1 MTANPFRSIPGT
13 GLRNLII
20 LFFCVCTLPAGSRPA
35 SAESI
40 VEIPVLAAISSN
52 NQGVFEILLL
62 RWDRQPSPSPM
73 LLQWQGGNVRPGQNN
88 LSSMALA
95 FQYALDHTAR
105 IDHTGTVS
113 AMGIAYVSTGSDGP
127 SAGAVMTV
135 GFAALLKGDRIQRGI
150 AMTGTISKDG
160 SIGPVGGLPD
170 KIRAAAREGYRTVLI
185 PDGQRY
191 DPRWNIDRLAWD
203 LNVEVKEVG
212 TIEEAYHLMT
222 GGTLD

>member
-1 MTANPFRSIPGT
+1 MPANQVRSIPGT
-13 GLRNLII
+13 GLRSLLI
-20 LFFCVCTLPAGSRPA
+20 LFLCACVQPAGLPLA
-35 SAESI
+35 SAESV
-40 VEIPVLAAISSN
+40 VEIPVLAATQFN

-73 LLQWQGGNVRPGQNN
+73 VLQWQGGNIRPGQNH

-95 FQYALDHTAR
+95 FHYALDHTPR
-105 IDHTGTVS
+105 IDHTGSIS
-113 AMGIAYVSTGSDGP
+113 AIGIAYISTGTDGP

-150 AMTGTISKDG
+150 AMTGTIDKDG
-160 SIGPVGGLPD
+160 NIGPVGGIPD

-185 PDGQRY
+185 PEGQRY

-212 TIEEAYHLMT
+212 TIDEAYHLMT
-222 GGTLD
+222 GGILD

>member
-1 MTANPFRSIPGT
+1 MPANPFRSIPGT

-20 LFFCVCTLPAGSRPA
+20 LFLYACALPVGSRPA

-40 VEIPVLAAISSN
+40 VEIPVLAAIQAN

-62 RWDRQPSPSPM
+62 RCDRQPRPSPM
-73 LLQWQGGNVRPGQNN
+73 VLQWQGGNIRPGQNQ

-95 FQYALDHTAR
+95 FQYALDHTPR
-105 IDHTGTVS
+105 IDHTGSMS
-113 AMGIAYVSTGSDGP
+113 AIGIAYMSTGTDGP

-150 AMTGTISKDG
+150 AMTGTITKDG
-160 SIGPVGGLPD
+160 SIGPVGGIPD
-170 KIRAAAREGYRTVLI
+170 KIRAAAREGYSTILI
-185 PDGQRY
+185 PNGQRY

-222 GGTLD
+222 ES